1 MDNTFDDSKIE
12 PAAPEWKVYFEGNF
26 WGHLGRDL
34 AGTEIRL
41 DQQFDWAGHHWII
54 PAVYSCGKGLV
65 VDLCMRTETEDIR
78 RFIAKWN
85 LTAENDSEENF
96 TQEQQMQ
103 IELENPLDRKSVV

>member
-26 WGHLGRDL
+26 WGHWGRGR

-41 DQQFDWAGHHWII
+41 DQQFDWAGHHWVI

-65 VDLCMRTETEDIR
+65 VDLCMRTEAKDIR
-78 RFIAKWN
+78 RLDGNSFE
-85 LTAENDSEENF
+85 LTKAATAGVIVPQFAE
-96 TQEQQMQ
+96 
-103 IELENPLDRKSVV
+103 